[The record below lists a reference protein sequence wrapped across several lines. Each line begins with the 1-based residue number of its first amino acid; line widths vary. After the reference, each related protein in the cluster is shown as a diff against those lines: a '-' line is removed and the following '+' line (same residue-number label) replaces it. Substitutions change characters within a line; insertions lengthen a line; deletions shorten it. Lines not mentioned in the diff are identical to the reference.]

1 LRVARHPV
9 AGPAFQTVERKRA
22 KILKTKNLKTKNL
35 KTKNLKTAQVKR
47 VRPRRKLA
55 C

>member
-1 LRVARHPV
+1 LHAIRWRVPRFKLLNENPEN
-9 AGPAFQTVERKRA
+9 QE
-22 KILKTKNLKTKNL
+22 KTKIL